1 MTSQKVNVY
10 LDMLGESPQYKDILS
25 LAHTLYENQL
35 VFAKLVPANLA
46 PYCYLSKINDNEL
59 TVIAKNGA
67 FAAKLKQLS
76 PTLLDKLQRLGWKIT
91 SIHLLVQ
98 GNFFQDKVDSS
109 DKQRHIKKINFT
121 HAARESLNEF
131 VTTSQDSELIRAVK
145 SFLQKHESNPT
156 QRHLK
161 K

>member
-67 FAAKLKQLS
+67 IAAKLKQLS
-76 PTLLDKLQRLGWKIT
+76 P
-91 SIHLLVQ
+91 IHLLVQ